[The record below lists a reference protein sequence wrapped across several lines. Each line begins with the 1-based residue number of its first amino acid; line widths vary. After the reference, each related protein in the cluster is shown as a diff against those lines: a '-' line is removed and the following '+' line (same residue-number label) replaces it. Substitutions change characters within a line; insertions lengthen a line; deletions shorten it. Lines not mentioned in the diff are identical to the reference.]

1 MRTFVVGVI
10 AIVVLGG
17 CAGYMEKV
25 RWYEKPWVEQ
35 LPAKD
40 EEKAALTKAR
50 ETGAKFKM
58 AKDSSA
64 NDAWARAQV
73 FVSKYSTMKLAES
86 TDFVI
91 ETYAPNGW
99 AKYGY
104 AISRT
109 PIGEEFEFEVK
120 CVAGTELN
128 DATKKTY
135 VNLKTGE
142 LYQRKLTNDSTLT
155 PAQRQKL
162 ADDCAN
168 NSAIAGHFIKT
179 GEMVCERCVATKLA
193 PREP

>member
-1 MRTFVVGVI
+1 MVAV
-10 AIVVLGG
+10 AG
-17 CAGYMEKV
+17 CTGYMEKV

-35 LPAKD
+35 LPPKE
-40 EEKAALTKAR
+40 EEKAAIEKAR
-50 ETGAKFKM
+50 STGAKFKVP
-58 AKDSSA
+58 KDQGS
-64 NDAWARAQV
+64 DAWARAQV
-73 FVSKYSTMKLAES
+73 FVSKYATMKTAES
-86 TDFVI
+86 TDLVI
-91 ETYAPNGW
+91 ETYAPDGW

-104 AISRT
+104 AVSRT
-109 PIGEEFEFEVK
+109 PIGEEFEFDIK

-135 VNLKTGE
+135 VNMKTGE
-142 LYQRKLTNDSTLT
+142 VYQRKLTMDSKLT

-179 GEMVCERCVATKLA
+179 GEMVCERCIATKLA